1 MPFLESIIILKSK
14 SEKMKLLNGTQIEK
28 KIKRLAI
35 EILENNYKE
44 KEIILAGINNN
55 GYSFAELLREVL
67 EEYDP
72 KKKVSLTR
80 INLSPAKPL
89 EEEVTIEKPAKEL
102 KNKAIIVVDDVAN
115 TGRTIFYAFKPLMNI
130 LPKKVE
136 VAVMVDRTHK
146 SFPIKVD
153 YMGMSLATTVEEHIE
168 VRIRGKR
175 ERAVFLK

>member
-1 MPFLESIIILKSK
+1 
-14 SEKMKLLNGTQIEK
+14 MKLLNETQIGR
-28 KIKRLAI
+28 KIERLAI

-55 GYSFAELLREVL
+55 GYSFAELLQEKL
-67 EEYDP
+67 EKHDA
-72 KKKVSLTR
+72 KKKISLTR
-80 INLSPAKPL
+80 ILLSPAKPL
-89 EEEVTIEKPAKEL
+89 EEDIDIEKPAKEL
-102 KNKAIIVVDDVAN
+102 KNKVIIIVDDVAN
-115 TGRTIFYAFKPLMNI
+115 TGRTIFYAFKPLMEI

-153 YMGMSLATTVEEHIE
+153 YMGMSLATTVEENIE

-175 ERAVFLK
+175 ERAVFLR